1 MENKIPMTKR
11 GERYLARIESLEKQ
25 FAELVRAEAEAR
37 KELELRFA
45 QALASQREEITHLR
59 EELTRERHDKQRR
72 TSKALKKFKSE

>member
-25 FAELVRAEAEAR
+25 FAELVRTEAEAR
-37 KELELRFA
+37 KELEFRFA

-59 EELTRERHDKQRR
+59 EELIRERHDKQIR
-72 TSKALKKFKSE
+72 TSRALKKFKSE